1 MPRLAASPEVVARV
15 RQQGFAAPSAD
26 QAHDLLA
33 HFISKGFAPEAAAQ
47 LAARQSIPTR
57 FA

>member
-1 MPRLAASPEVVARV
+1 VARV
-15 RQQGFAAPSAD
+15 QQQGFAAPTAD

-33 HFISKGFAPEAAAQ
+33 HFVAKGFTPEAAAQ
-47 LAARQSIPTR
+47 LAARQSVPTR

>member
-1 MPRLAASPEVVARV
+1 MSRLAASPEVVARV
-15 RQQGFAAPSAD
+15 QQQGFAAPTAD

-33 HFISKGFAPEAAAQ
+33 HYVAKGFTPEAAAQ